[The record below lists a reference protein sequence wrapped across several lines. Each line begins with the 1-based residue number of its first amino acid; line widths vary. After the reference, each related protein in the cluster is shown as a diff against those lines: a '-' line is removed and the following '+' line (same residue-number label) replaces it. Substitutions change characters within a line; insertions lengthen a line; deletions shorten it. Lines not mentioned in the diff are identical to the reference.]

1 MAIDMKRQ
9 LLNYFTHPSFL
20 SFDQKQ
26 GVLRSR
32 GGTRLCVVSE
42 DFLRGFVN
50 AVEHETGQATPIILR
65 RCGKFFG
72 ERLARRFETE
82 LTEFSGVSM
91 RDRAMYEFSALIQD
105 MWLGCGMGEIS
116 VNWEMGQ
123 HGFLPVT
130 LTGDPMVELNAGSH
144 KMDDLFAGILEGF
157 MGHFAGGELACVQTG
172 DERLGSPEGTTFV
185 VAKPDLVSRVEPL
198 VQQNTPHSDIVRQL
212 AH

>member
-1 MAIDMKRQ
+1 MDMKRQ
-9 LLNYFTHPSFL
+9 ILNYFTHPSFL
-20 SFDQKQ
+20 SFDEKQ

-32 GGTRLCVVSE
+32 GGTRLCMVSE
-42 DFLRGFVN
+42 DFLKGFVN

-105 MWLGCGMGEIS
+105 MWLGTGMGEIQ
-116 VNWEMGQ
+116 VQWEMGQ

-130 LTGDPMVELNAGSH
+130 LQGDPMVEINAGNQ

-157 MGHFAGGELACVQTG
+157 MGHFAGGSLVCVQTG
-172 DERLGSPEGTTFV
+172 DERQGSPDGTTFV
-185 VAKPDLVSRVEPL
+185 VANEDVAKRVEPM
-198 VQQNTPHSDIVRQL
+198 VQQNTRHSDIVRQL
-212 AH
+212 MN